1 MIHKNILRCAVP
13 SAEKPIEKVEEDQK
27 PRLSSSPTA
36 QLTNRQT
43 RVSLSIDEPGPRWV
57 TETGKESI
65 VNFCSSRQDH
75 TEWVGVSDWIS
86 ENDEESVMAALLQQ
100 SAQEFYSSK
109 KE

>member
-1 MIHKNILRCAVP
+1 V
-13 SAEKPIEKVEEDQK
+13 EKEEEHK

-36 QLTNRQT
+36 QLNNRQA
-43 RVSLSIDEPGPRWV
+43 RVSLSIDEPGP
-57 TETGKESI
+57 
-65 VNFCSSRQDH
+65 SSRQDPA
-75 TEWVGVSDWIS
+75 EWVGVSDWIS